1 MKTNASGE
9 EKLVIDR
16 KRNLELYCTLV
27 EKLGSDCYKGV
38 SAFNVI
44 LGYLSKGKDNFTGL
58 SVVNQVYV
66 LLEILKFLRC
76 TADAADLRLLNG
88 SQQSGKIV
96 FNQDITNVKFELV
109 YRSAAGLTERVR
121 KI

>member
-1 MKTNASGE
+1 MKTNALGE

-16 KRNLELYCTLV
+16 DRNLALYNLLV
-27 EKLGSDCYKGV
+27 EKLGKDRYKGV
-38 SAFNVI
+38 SALGVI
-44 LGYLSKGKDNFTGL
+44 LGYLSKGKDAFMCL
-58 SVVNQVYV
+58 SVVNQVQV

-109 YRSAAGLTERVR
+109 YRSATGLTERVR